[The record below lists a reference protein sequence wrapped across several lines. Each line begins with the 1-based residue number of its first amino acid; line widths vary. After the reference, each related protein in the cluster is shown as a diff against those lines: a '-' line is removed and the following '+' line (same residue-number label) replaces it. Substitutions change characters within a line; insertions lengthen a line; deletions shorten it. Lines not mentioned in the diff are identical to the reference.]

1 MNRAT
6 GRTYRKCLKAVL
18 AASEGKKVLFVVGNS
33 IEMMGILKLLEK
45 LTNGFTHYKNQAN
58 FYFKNEGFVTVRYI
72 HSDLRGTKYD
82 EIIEDE
88 LLGLSFRDI
97 EQYLQKTKPTLLR

>member
-6 GRTYRKCLKAVL
+6 GRTYRKCLQAIL

-33 IEMMGILKLLEK
+33 TEMLGITKLLEK
-45 LTNGFTHYKNQAN
+45 LSNGFTQYKDQAN
-58 FYFKNEGFVTVRYI
+58 FFFKNDGFVTVRYI
-72 HSDLRGTKYD
+72 HSNLHGTRYD

-88 LLGLSFRDI
+88 LLGMTFRDI
-97 EQYLQKTKPTLLR
+97 EQYLQKIRPTLLR